1 MTAPATYYPSP
12 LIVAKNMAALRA
24 RQAAIAQCGRQIAV
38 TTDDGEIAFWR
49 EVMDHLEKHEL

>member
-1 MTAPATYYPSP
+1 MKSPSISP
-12 LIVAKNMAALRA
+12 LIVAKNMAALRT

-49 EVMDHLEKHEL
+49 EVVDHLENTNFD